1 MKNID
6 QTITKFLVVIALFS
20 LAFAQPSYALAF
32 QDDDKPKKP
41 PVAKK
46 QEEPEDKDDD
56 EKDEDEDDPE
66 KVDKKDAEKK
76 EAEKKEAEKKEAEK
90 KKKKKRLIS
99 ALVKGYDPI
108 EGLFKLYRNAEN
120 GSLQMEVQADQIGK
134 EFIYYAHITDSV
146 VEGGHFRGQYRS
158 QKVFKIEK
166 RFKQLAFVE
175 INPYFYFDPENNL
188 SKAKNANISNSVIFI
203 AGIRGTNEEDT
214 AYLIN
219 VDNLFKSEHF
229 EQIRPSSAP
238 RPQPNI
244 GFKLGKL
251 SRGKTRVTDVHN
263 YPENTAISVDYVYS
277 NPSPT
282 SRGNWFDITDARNV
296 TVGVQHTLVAM
307 PENDYV
313 PRRDDSRIGYFLDYV
328 NDQTSQSAT
337 PWRDL
342 INRWHL
348 VKKDPNAAVSEPVE
362 PITYWIENT
371 TPDELRPIIKRAA
384 EAWNPAFEAAGF
396 RNAVQVKTQPDG
408 AEWDAGD
415 IRYNVLRWTSSPQ
428 PPFGGYGPSFSN
440 PRTGQILAAD
450 IMLEYSFLTNRLN
463 QRNIF
468 ETAALPVANGISAVV
483 APANDNS
490 DTNSDNIDF
499 MSSLARHSRTCNI
512 GAHLHQNTMLGKT
525 LAAVMNQSADV
536 TSTMVEEALFYLILH
551 EVGHTLGLNHNMMG
565 THARSYET
573 AHDISAQDDGLSG
586 SVMDYPAINFAPP
599 GEAQA
604 HFYPVKPGA
613 YDYWAIKF
621 GYDPAM
627 DDPEARAALLA
638 RSTEKALG
646 FGNDA
651 DDMRAPGKG
660 IDPRV
665 NVFDMTDDAV
675 SFAED
680 RLKLSKNAMSK
691 LRVKFTKDGNSYQ
704 ELRNAY
710 LVLTADMAWQGRV
723 ASRYIGGIYVDT
735 ARAGQAGAGA
745 PYTPVEKTKQQHA
758 MRMLRDYIF
767 APNAFAADPQLLQH
781 LAIQHRGFLHGGF
794 TEDPK
799 LHNRVAIIQADI
811 LNHILHPA
819 TLQRMTDS
827 ALYGNGYDITQVMR
841 DITNAIFEDD
851 SRGAVNSHRQ
861 ILQIMYVKGLINLL
875 NMPQYDHISRSN
887 AFSNLKSI
895 RNNMARWRGNASTRA
910 HRDHIA
916 FLIDKALE
924 IKS

>member
-1 MKNID
+1 MIIE
-6 QTITKFLVVIALFS
+6 QTVKRLLAAAVIS
-20 LAFAQPSYALAF
+20 AFALTTSFEALAF

-46 QEEPEDKDDD
+46 QDEPEDKDEEKAKDENKEKDD
-56 EKDEDEDDPE
+56 EGGE
-66 KVDKKDAEKK
+66 KEEKK
-76 EAEKKEAEKKEAEK
+76 EK
-90 KKKKKRLIS
+90 KKKRKKLIS
-99 ALVKGYDPI
+99 AMVKDHDAMD
-108 EGLFKLYRNAEN
+108 GLFKIYRSTET
-120 GSLQMEVQADQIGK
+120 GSLQMEVREDQIGK
-134 EFIYYAHITDSV
+134 EFIYFSHISDGV
-146 VEGGHFRGQYRS
+146 VEGGHFRGQFRR

-166 RFKQLAFVE
+166 RYNTLVFVE
-175 INPYFYFDPENNL
+175 INPYFYFDPDNNL
-188 SKAKNANISNSVIFI
+188 ARAEQANISNAVI
-203 AGIRGTNEEDT
+203 ATSRIRASNEDET
-214 AYLIN
+214 SFLISA
-219 VDNLFKSEHF
+219 DSLFKNESF
-229 EQIRPSSAP
+229 DQIKPSNRP
-238 RPQPNI
+238 RPGPGARPNL

-251 SRGKTRVTDVHN
+251 SSSKTRVFDIQN
-263 YPENTAISVDYVYS
+263 YPENTAVKVEYVYS
-277 NPSPT
+277 NPSPI
-282 SRGNWFDITDARNV
+282 SGGRWFDITDARNV
-296 TVGVQHTLVAM
+296 TVSVQHTLVAM

-348 VKKDPNAAVSEPVE
+348 VKKDPSAAVSEPVE
-362 PITYWIENT
+362 PIIYWIENT
-371 TPDELRPIIKRAA
+371 TPEELRPVIKKAA

-396 RNAVQVKTQPDG
+396 KNAVQVKIQPDD

-468 ETAALPVANGISAVV
+468 ETAALPSANGVNAVA
-483 APANDNS
+483 APAEISPVEDVDNMQS
-490 DTNSDNIDF
+490 DF
-499 MSSLARHSRTCNI
+499 MTMLTRHSRSCNL
-512 GAHLHQNTMLGKT
+512 GAHLQQNTMLGKT
-525 LAAVMNQSADV
+525 LAAVMNQSPDV
-536 TSTMVEEALFYLILH
+536 TDTLIEESLYYLILH
-551 EVGHTLGLNHNMMG
+551 EVGHTLGLNHNMKG
-565 THARSYET
+565 TYARSYET
-573 AHDISAQDDGLSG
+573 AHDISAQDDGLAG

-599 GEAQA
+599 GEQQA
-604 HFYPVKPGA
+604 HFYSVKPGA

-621 GYDPAM
+621 GYDPSM
-627 DDPEARAALLA
+627 DDPSARAALLA

-646 FGNDA
+646 FANDA

-665 NVFDMTDDAV
+665 NVYDMTDDAV

-680 RLKLSKNAMSK
+680 RLKLSREAMGK
-691 LRVKFTKDGNSYQ
+691 LKSKFTIDGNSYQ

-710 LVLTADMAWQGRV
+710 LILTADMAWQGRV
-723 ASRYIGGIYVDT
+723 ASRYIGGVYVDS
-735 ARAGQAGAGA
+735 ARAGQNRSAA
-745 PYTPVEKTKQQHA
+745 PYTPVEKAKQQQA
-758 MRMLRDYIF
+758 MKMLRDYIF
-767 APNAFAADPQLLQH
+767 APNAFTADPQLLRH
-781 LAIQHRGFLHGGF
+781 LALQHRGFMHGAT

-799 LHNRVAIIQADI
+799 VHNRVAIIQADI
-811 LNHILHPA
+811 LNHILHPV
-819 TLQRMTDS
+819 TMQRLTDS
-827 ALYGNGYDITQVMR
+827 ALYGNGYDVTQVLG
-841 DITNAIFEDD
+841 DITDAVFEDD

-861 ILQIMYVKGLINLL
+861 ILQIMYVKGLVNLL

-895 RNNMARWRGNASTRA
+895 RNNMARWRGNAATRA

-924 IKS
+924 VHTG

>member
-1 MKNID
+1 MNLEQSIKNML
-6 QTITKFLVVIALFS
+6 TAAVLG
-20 LAFAQPSYALAF
+20 ALAF
-32 QDDDKPKKP
+32 SAPSAVQALQNDDKPKKP
-41 PVAKK
+41 PIVKK
-46 QEEPEDKDDD
+46 QEEPEDEDE
-56 EKDEDEDDPE
+56 EKDKDEEDDT
-66 KVDKKDAEKK
+66 KADDKK

-99 ALVKGYDPI
+99 ALTKGYDPI
-108 EGLFKLYRNAEN
+108 EGLFKIYRNAET
-120 GSLQMEVQADQIGK
+120 GSLQMEVRADQIGK
-134 EFIYYAHITDSV
+134 EFIYYSHISDGV
-146 VEGGHFRGQYRS
+146 VEGGHFRGQFRA

-166 RFKQLAFVE
+166 RFKQLAFIEV
-175 INPYFYFDPENNL
+175 NPYFYFDPNNNL
-188 SKAKNANISNSVIFI
+188 AKAEQANISNSVIFVG
-203 AGIRGTNEEDT
+203 GIRATNEENT
-214 AYLIN
+214 AFLIN
-219 VDNLFKSEHF
+219 VDALFRNENF
-229 EQIRPSSAP
+229 EQIRPSTVP
-238 RPQPNI
+238 RPQPNL

-251 SRGKTRVTDVHN
+251 SRGKTRVTDIHN
-263 YPENTAISVDYVYS
+263 YPENTAVKVEYVYT
-277 NPSPT
+277 NPSPIN
-282 SRGNWFDITDARNV
+282 RGNWFDITDARNV

-307 PENDYV
+307 PENDYI

-337 PWRDL
+337 PWRDM

-348 VKKDPNAAVSEPVE
+348 VKQDPTAAVSEPVE

-371 TPDELRPIIKRAA
+371 TPKELRPIIKKAA

-396 RNAVQVKTQPDG
+396 RNAIQVKIQPDD

-468 ETAALPVANGISAVV
+468 ETTALPVSNGTSAVV
-483 APANDNS
+483 APTEA
-490 DTNSDNIDF
+490 TAEEQADF
-499 MSSLARHSRTCNI
+499 MTALQRHSRSCNI
-512 GAHLHQNTMLGKT
+512 GAHLQQNTMLGKT

-536 TSTMVEEALFYLILH
+536 TSTMVEEALYYLILH
-551 EVGHTLGLNHNMMG
+551 EVGHTLGLNHNMKG
-565 THARSYET
+565 TYARSYET

-599 GEAQA
+599 GEDQA

-613 YDYWAIKF
+613 YDYWAIQF

-627 DDPEARAALLA
+627 DDPEARAQLLS

-646 FGNDA
+646 FANDA

-680 RLKLSKNAMSK
+680 RLKLSKDAMRK
-691 LRVKFTKDGNSYQ
+691 LRGKFTKDGNSYQ

-710 LVLTADMAWQGRV
+710 LILTADMAWQGRI
-723 ASRYIGGIYVDT
+723 ASRYIGGVYVDT
-735 ARAGQAGAGA
+735 ARAGQAGAAA
-745 PYTPVEKTKQQHA
+745 PYTPVEKTKQQQA
-758 MRMLRDYIF
+758 MKMLRDYIF
-767 APNAFAADPQLLQH
+767 SPDAFAADPQLLQH

-811 LNHILHPA
+811 LNHILHPV
-819 TLQRMTDS
+819 TMQRMTDS
-827 ALYGNGYDITQVMR
+827 ALYGNGYDVTQVLR

-924 IKS
+924 VNNG